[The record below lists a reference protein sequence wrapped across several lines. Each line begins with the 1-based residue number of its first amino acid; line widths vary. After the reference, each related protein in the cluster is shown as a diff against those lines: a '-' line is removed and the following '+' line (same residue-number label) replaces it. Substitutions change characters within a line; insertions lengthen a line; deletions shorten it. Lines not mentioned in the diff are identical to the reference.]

1 MANPNPAQQLHLQ
14 TDTLGDNLLSEWMQ
28 PHYYPWQQSVR
39 ALASVNRALAAASVG
54 LIDDMK
60 NRAKKAIRVILGYPM
75 MMEAK
80 IRRLL
85 LRSPGFLIARDNAF
99 GFDDRLHTN
108 RQIYWNAK
116 ERLNYRVRDLYGPEN
131 NPYYS
136 SHGIPLVRP
145 TKAYVRQRAWDD
157 WLARKQ

>member
-28 PHYYPWQQSVR
+28 PYYYPWAQSVR

-60 NRAKKAIRVILGYPM
+60 NRAKNAIRVILGYPM

-116 ERLNYRVRDLYGPEN
+116 ELLNRRVTWMYGPEN
-131 NPYYS
+131 DPYYS
-136 SHGIPLVRP
+136 SNGSEIARP
-145 TKAYVRQRAWDD
+145 TKAFVRQRAWDD